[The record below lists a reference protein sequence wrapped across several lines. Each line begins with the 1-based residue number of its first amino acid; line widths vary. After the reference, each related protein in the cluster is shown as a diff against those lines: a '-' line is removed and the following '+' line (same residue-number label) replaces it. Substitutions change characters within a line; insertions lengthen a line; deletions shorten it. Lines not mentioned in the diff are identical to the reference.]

1 MLTSRQC
8 FGVCLRGAR
17 FDPLCDL
24 PGVSVLWLIYSHKSW
39 GSDVHLFREYQSLSC
54 HQSLPTSLFDISTV
68 SLLTNGSGLV
78 VRIESSRYSGEK
90 TLSTTVTYLFY
101 DTWSK
106 SILSTLVIRD
116 DWIVSMTWL
125 RIRSNSNSQKT
136 RGWWHT
142 VSENYGGYSLPPFT
156 PSTWG
161 GVDFRQEWLR
171 VLSQFL
177 QWCQTIILLW
187 GCKSNKFNTRNEH
200 SDSRELFLQLRSG

>member
-1 MLTSRQC
+1 MWYARCLVELRANKLVHHLKAMSCLNVYGGGWRWPWSRWYVWPRLDWYAVWAAGTIPAYHRGDFNIRVRWRSVVIKYRIRMLTSKQC

-90 TLSTTVTYLFY
+90 TLSTTVTY
-101 DTWSK
+101 
-106 SILSTLVIRD
+106 
-116 DWIVSMTWL
+116 
-125 RIRSNSNSQKT
+125 
-136 RGWWHT
+136 
-142 VSENYGGYSLPPFT
+142 
-156 PSTWG
+156 
-161 GVDFRQEWLR
+161 
-171 VLSQFL
+171 
-177 QWCQTIILLW
+177 C
-187 GCKSNKFNTRNEH
+187 
-200 SDSRELFLQLRSG
+200 